1 MQRSRLNRTLLLGCI
16 LVSACASEPP
26 RAPAGSPDAA
36 APPAPPPAAP
46 SAPASI
52 PDRIELRAPL
62 PEAIVQSPLVIE
74 GRARGNWYF
83 EASFPV
89 YLLSAEGDTLA
100 VRPAQA
106 EGEWMTEAFVPFK
119 ITLTFTPP
127 GSATGTLVLARDNPS
142 GLPEHAAE
150 LRVPV
155 RFR

>member
-1 MQRSRLNRTLLLGCI
+1 
-16 LVSACASEPP
+16 
-26 RAPAGSPDAA
+26 
-36 APPAPPPAAP
+36 
-46 SAPASI
+46 
-52 PDRIELRAPL
+52 
-62 PEAIVQSPLVIE
+62 VQSPLVIE

-89 YLLSAEGDTLA
+89 YLLSATGDTLA

-119 ITLTFTPP
+119 VSLTFTPP
-127 GSATGTLVLARDNPS
+127 ASATGTLVLARDNPS

>member
-1 MQRSRLNRTLLLGCI
+1 VQLSRLTRTWLLGAM
-16 LVSACASEPP
+16 LATACADAP
-26 RAPAGSPDAA
+26 RAPAASPNPA

-46 SAPASI
+46 PAPASI

-62 PEAIVQSPLVIE
+62 PDAIVQSPLVIE
-74 GRARGNWYF
+74 GRARGNWFF

-106 EGEWMTEAFVPFK
+106 AGEWMTEAFVPFK
-119 ITLTFTPP
+119 VTLAFTPP
-127 GSATGTLVLARDNPS
+127 ASATGTLVLARDNPS